1 MSSSQAFLH
10 ILLDFIPKL
19 AGISAF
25 ATLIAPRFADSLL
38 GRYLSGTLERQ
49 RSKLQQETA
58 RITTNLNMQLEAFKN
73 ELQATTAKDLEEF
86 RNVLRKENHANEIKR
101 NDILILLERIESS
114 LENLTDEQGQCYDV
128 ARRLVDKYNLK
139 CCIEDFHN
147 CDTFLQ
153 NLDHLL
159 EEPGALTDLNFRRR
173 IESMLM
179 RFKDATRTQL
189 QKLSSSSRGD
199 IE

>member
-1 MSSSQAFLH
+1 MQTFFH
-10 ILLDFIPKL
+10 ILLDLFPKL
-19 AGISAF
+19 AGVSAF
-25 ATLIAPRFADSLL
+25 ATLVAPRFADSLL

-58 RITTNLNMQLEAFKN
+58 RLTTNLNMQLEAFKN

-86 RNVLRKENHANEIKR
+86 RNVLRKENQANEIKR
-101 NDILILLERIESS
+101 SDLLILLERIENA
-114 LENLTDEQGQCYDV
+114 LENLTDEQDQCYDI
-128 ARRLVDKYNLK
+128 ARRLIDRYNLK

-147 CDTFLQ
+147 CDIFLQ
-153 NLDHLL
+153 NLDNLI
-159 EEPGALTDLNFRRR
+159 EEPGALTDLSFRRR

-189 QKLSSSSRGD
+189 QKLSSSSKGI